1 MYQQQIHFAFHGP
14 SLDLGRHLEDSSIS
28 VTHSS
33 KNVKKNKE
41 TKNLEH
47 QIKILS
53 THLASILLIF
63 EDAQGR
69 K

>member
-1 MYQQQIHFAFHGP
+1 MIKHEELRIFSAKFW
-14 SLDLGRHLEDSSIS
+14 HLEDSSS
-28 VTHSS
+28 SDTHSPQ
-33 KNVKKNKE
+33 NVKKNKE